1 MVPNPIGHAQVTTY
15 LKTKQRQQKQKKTR
29 KKVKVRKKMKINLT
43 KGKMKGN
50 EVSEKGIHQTCDGN
64 HK

>member
-1 MVPNPIGHAQVTTY
+1 M
-15 LKTKQRQQKQKKTR
+15 
-29 KKVKVRKKMKINLT
+29 KVNLT
-43 KGKMKGN
+43 KGILQLKERN

>member
-1 MVPNPIGHAQVTTY
+1 MGHAQVTIPVIQQ
-15 LKTKQRQQKQKKTR
+15 KQKQKKTR
-29 KKVKVRKKMKINLT
+29 EKKLKVRKKTKIDLT